1 VIVGLVALVVVAG
14 AVIGAVA
21 LGSGFGSA
29 RAGGGL
35 RAADVEPAALASL
48 VVPPA
53 LPATAPPAGHSYSG
67 PLVAGLPPDLT
78 AALPS
83 PRMTGLGEQ
92 SLADDMSKI
101 VGYWVAAWAIG
112 NVANPQYAGFCI
124 MECRFFLDETVTLWS
139 RAGIRPAG
147 MLRVYNLTGNTSYGG
162 YNGVA
167 VVCIDDGAL
176 YAVSSSGHSGS
187 DPFHAGEPLL
197 YVFSGV
203 YDIAV
208 NHWIMTAAEV
218 FPGDAYCGRSG
229 TPNAPAR

>member
-1 VIVGLVALVVVAG
+1 MAGVVALVVVAG
-14 AVIGAVA
+14 VVLGGAA
-21 LGSGFGSA
+21 LGGAFGSA
-29 RAGGGL
+29 GAGRGSAG
-35 RAADVEPAALASL
+35 VGVPPSPLASL
-48 VVPPA
+48 AVPFT
-53 LPATAPPAGHSYSG
+53 LPTAGAPAGGSYSG
-67 PLVAGLPPDLT
+67 PLAAGLPPDLS

-83 PRMTGLGEQ
+83 PRMTGTGEQ

-101 VGYWVAAWAIG
+101 VGYWVQAWAIG
-112 NVANPQYAGFCI
+112 NESNPSYAGFCI
-124 MECRFFLDETVTLWS
+124 MECRFFLDETVNLWS

-147 MLRVYNLTGNTSYGG
+147 TLRVYNLTGNTSYGG

-176 YAVSSSGHSGS
+176 YAVPSSGRASY

-208 NHWIMTAAEV
+208 NHWIMTQASV
-218 FPGDAYCGRSG
+218 FPGDAYCGRTG